1 MDGFFNLIL
10 EVWNQDFLGIS
21 IGNVVISLIII
32 ISSLVFRAVLVSKVF
47 RFLETLAKETETEA
61 DDILLETLEKPLGNI
76 PLALGLYLIIEL
88 LPLSGIADVF
98 LTNIVKALIAYT
110 IFSVLTKARSE
121 ERRVGKECRSRWS
134 PYH

>member
-32 ISSLVFRAVLVSKVF
+32 ISSLVFRAVLVSRVF

-88 LPLSGIADVF
+88 LPF
-98 LTNIVKALIAYT
+98 LELQMY
-110 IFSVLTKARSE
+110 F
-121 ERRVGKECRSRWS
+121 
-134 PYH
+134 

>member
-21 IGNVVISLIII
+21 IGNVIISIII
-32 ISSLVFRAVLVSKVF
+32 IVFSLILRALIISRVFK
-47 RFLETLAKETETEA
+47 FLENLAKETETEA
-61 DDILLETLEKPLGNI
+61 DDILLETLEKPIGNV

-98 LTNIVKALIAYT
+98 LTNAVKALIAYT
-110 IFSVLTKARSE
+110 IFSVLTKAIGPIFETFSLRL
-121 ERRVGKECRSRWS
+121 
-134 PYH
+134 PHNIA